1 MHDENYKRIFA
12 FPRVIEDL
20 LRGFVP
26 GAWLEEVDF
35 TTLGKLSTEYI
46 SDELL
51 KRHGDN
57 VWRLRLRDNWL
68 YLCCWWSS
76 NRPTIR

>member
-1 MHDENYKRIFA
+1 MHDGNYKRIFA

-20 LRGFVP
+20 LRAFVP
-26 GAWLEEVDF
+26 GDWLQEVNF
-35 TTLGKLSTEYI
+35 ATLGKLSTEYI

-57 VWRLRLRDNWL
+57 VWRMRLRKNWL
-68 YLCCWWSS
+68 YL
-76 NRPTIR
+76 